1 MRRAGRPLA
10 ARGGM
15 RPDAR
20 ARGGVLGE
28 HQAAR
33 GHGRGRAVPVPAPE
47 DLLRRLRELRGAP
60 LRRALLVR
68 PPRVQGEPGG
78 ARGAHIQRRP
88 LPRARRPRRRHRR
101 RQLVRGAVGDIAGA
115 ARGAADPAGGDR
127 GRANRPAQDE
137 TRFREVR
144 LREGRMMAGAGA
156 SPYELASDAC

>member
-127 GRANRPAQDE
+127 GRANR
-137 TRFREVR
+137 
-144 LREGRMMAGAGA
+144 
-156 SPYELASDAC
+156 C

>member
-10 ARGGM
+10 APGGM

-78 ARGAHIQRRP
+78 
-88 LPRARRPRRRHRR
+88 
-101 RQLVRGAVGDIAGA
+101 
-115 ARGAADPAGGDR
+115 
-127 GRANRPAQDE
+127 
-137 TRFREVR
+137 
-144 LREGRMMAGAGA
+144 
-156 SPYELASDAC
+156 C